1 MLSVSQSSTFSG
13 AILVNSSLPGSALGS
28 SEAPPLSYALL
39 ENCLLQF
46 IREHWK
52 ARRVWSKPLHASQTP
67 GFPSCR
73 KPTCTQAA
81 DSSRGVKTSKGDHLP

>member
-52 ARRVWSKPLHASQTP
+52 ARRVWSKPLHARLQ
-67 GFPSCR
+67 
-73 KPTCTQAA
+73 
-81 DSSRGVKTSKGDHLP
+81 DSLHAGSPPARRL